1 MPPLSFCLTE
11 NCGWFIIKYRMLPRL
26 DYSYRI
32 GIFIVFT
39 VVVLS
44 IILGQSVRSTRA
56 SDGTPPEILEPS
68 STQTISGFQN
78 IKVYDPAAETLDIY
92 LSIGFSHSES
102 EPCYTVTKGLTFDT
116 NNIVNYS
123 WDSTTVVD
131 SNDYV
136 LWIITR
142 YDNGPNG
149 GDAMLLEQVENGKT
163 GNLCSPPF
171 EPPLNPPPPV
181 SGETSDP
188 SPSEPDTSSQPSSN
202 MTQPSEANQPKDTST
217 ESGEAV
223 KPLKQERK
231 DALIIFDEEVP
242 IELDR
247 FDPDIFLKGENL
259 EITKVSNS
267 NVEGT
272 QVVQF
277 AGKTSPSTLVTLYI
291 FSSPVAKVSP

>member
-102 EPCYTVTKGLTFDT
+102 
-116 NNIVNYS
+116 
-123 WDSTTVVD
+123 
-131 SNDYV
+131 
-136 LWIITR
+136 
-142 YDNGPNG
+142 
-149 GDAMLLEQVENGKT
+149 
-163 GNLCSPPF
+163 
-171 EPPLNPPPPV
+171 
-181 SGETSDP
+181 
-188 SPSEPDTSSQPSSN
+188 
-202 MTQPSEANQPKDTST
+202 
-217 ESGEAV
+217 
-223 KPLKQERK
+223 
-231 DALIIFDEEVP
+231 
-242 IELDR
+242 
-247 FDPDIFLKGENL
+247 
-259 EITKVSNS
+259 
-267 NVEGT
+267 
-272 QVVQF
+272 
-277 AGKTSPSTLVTLYI
+277 
-291 FSSPVAKVSP
+291 